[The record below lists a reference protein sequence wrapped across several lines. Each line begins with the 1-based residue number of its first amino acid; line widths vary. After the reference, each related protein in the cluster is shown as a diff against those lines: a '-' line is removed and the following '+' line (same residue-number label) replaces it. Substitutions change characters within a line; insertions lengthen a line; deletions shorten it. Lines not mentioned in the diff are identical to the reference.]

1 MIYCIIQLRNKLNK
15 CTTST
20 FVKNVGFMLIWLCKL
35 ICFATRAHT
44 FWFVGS
50 CSRTFYLRRETFMYL
65 LIIIFLLAI
74 AFLLF
79 ISKIMPSI
87 FEFIFGL
94 IKTVFVHIGSLIVSI
109 FKLVINFIKAM
120 LGFSTCKNVDFDKG
134 HYYF

>member
-1 MIYCIIQLRNKLNK
+1 MIYCIISLRNKFNN
-15 CTTST
+15 CRAYT
-20 FVKNVGFMLIWLCKL
+20 FEKMWALYYICSAIV
-35 ICFATRAHT
+35 ICFATRAHF

-50 CSRTFYLRRETFMYL
+50 CSRTFYMGRETFMYL

>member
-1 MIYCIIQLRNKLNK
+1 MHNQHICKK
-15 CTTST
+15 CGLYVNLVVQINLFRDKGSQ
-20 FVKNVGFMLIWLCKL
+20 FLVRGLLLANFL
-35 ICFATRAHT
+35 
-44 FWFVGS
+44 FWEG
-50 CSRTFYLRRETFMYL
+50 TFMYL
-65 LIIIFLLAI
+65 LIILFLLAT

-109 FKLVINFIKAM
+109 FKLVINFIKVM
-120 LGFSTCKNVDFDKG
+120 MGFSTSKNVDFDKV